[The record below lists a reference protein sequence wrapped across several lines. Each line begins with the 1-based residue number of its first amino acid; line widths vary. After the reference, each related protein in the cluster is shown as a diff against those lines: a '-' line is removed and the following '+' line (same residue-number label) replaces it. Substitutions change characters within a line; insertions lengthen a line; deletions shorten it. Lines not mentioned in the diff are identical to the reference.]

1 MKTQQRVPVSQ
12 PCPTVSRTH
21 PKLPI
26 RDRVPVSLP
35 IGHGHG
41 TRVMEPKDT
50 SLRRPS
56 VPPKKRGAQPG
67 ESTDKNIKPCR
78 DKLMAGYDS

>member
-1 MKTQQRVPVSQ
+1 VKTVKRVPVSQ

-26 RDRVPVSLP
+26 RDRVPVSPL

-41 TRVMEPKDT
+41 TRGNAPRGHISIVRKRVPY
-50 SLRRPS
+50 LGNLS
-56 VPPKKRGAQPG
+56 VTATQSPDAI
-67 ESTDKNIKPCR
+67 EV
-78 DKLMAGYDS
+78 DS